1 MSSYNEDRE
10 ILRGLAAR
18 YAEIAA
24 MDAQKTHIANWRALY
39 ARRPVKPMLAIDQ
52 ICWHELEQEDE
63 LVLRCADPF
72 ARELERQLRMVLYR
86 WKHFPCDMVV
96 SPYYRMDKLIFDS
109 GIGVDT
115 VNQDESEHA
124 QAQTHLYV
132 DNLPDEDSL
141 EKLHNPVIRYEKEES
156 EKRKARAEEYFGDVL
171 PVRLTGTLRWE
182 ALWDRITFIRGAEV
196 VLYDLMDR
204 PEFLHALMQKLVDIE
219 LNTIDQYER
228 ENLFEAEGALCHCVE
243 TYCDELPK
251 PGYDPNHVRAADCWA
266 SGAAQI
272 FSEVSPAM
280 HDEFEIE
287 YLKAIYARFGLV
299 NYGCCEPLHNK
310 IGIIRKLPNVRTIS
324 ASPWA
329 NVDIEAE
336 AMGSDFVMA
345 RKPNPAFVAFE
356 TMDEAV
362 IRNEIR
368 ATLDACQR
376 NGTPVLFVLKDLT
389 TVRNHPER
397 LDRWYQIAKE
407 ETE

>member
-1 MSSYNEDRE
+1 M
-10 ILRGLAAR
+10 
-18 YAEIAA
+18 
-24 MDAQKTHIANWRALY
+24 
-39 ARRPVKPMLAIDQ
+39 
-52 ICWHELEQEDE
+52 
-63 LVLRCADPF
+63 
-72 ARELERQLRMVLYR
+72 
-86 WKHFPCDMVV
+86 
-96 SPYYRMDKLIFDS
+96 
-109 GIGVDT
+109 
-115 VNQDESEHA
+115 
-124 QAQTHLYV
+124 
-132 DNLPDEDSL
+132 
-141 EKLHNPVIRYEKEES
+141 
-156 EKRKARAEEYFGDVL
+156 RAEEYFGDAL

-204 PEFLHALMQKLVDIE
+204 PEFLHALMRKLVDIE

-299 NYGCCEPLHNK
+299 NYGCCESLHNK
-310 IGIIRKLPNVRTIS
+310 IGIIRKLPNVRAIS

-356 TMDEAV
+356 RMDEAV

-368 ATLDACQR
+368 ATLDACRR